1 MGQDADGPRARDDVA
16 LCVLT
21 RAAPSHSSACAGRR
35 AAPTLSCVKV
45 TLLAGGTGGAKLAH
59 GFQMAL
65 PRGDLRVIVNVGDD
79 TEHFGLLVCPDIDTI
94 LYTLA
99 GIADR
104 EQGWGVAGDTFT
116 AAAQLERYGEA
127 AWFRIG
133 DADLAT
139 HVHRA
144 RLLRGGASLTDATAA
159 MAASLGLPSH
169 LVPATDDRLR
179 TRVGTDAG
187 ELDFQD
193 YFVRRGQRDEVRAVR
208 FEGADAARPSPAALV
223 ALATAELVVIGPS
236 NPIVS
241 IGPILAVP
249 GLREA
254 LLAAPAPRLGVSGIV
269 AGKALRGPADRMLVA
284 LGHESSALGVARLYE
299 GLIERFVV
307 DEADEALAPAI
318 EALGMGVSVLPTV
331 MSSDED
337 RAGLAR
343 ALVAL
348 GEAMLTR

>member
-1 MGQDADGPRARDDVA
+1 M
-16 LCVLT
+16 
-21 RAAPSHSSACAGRR
+21 
-35 AAPTLSCVKV
+35 KV

-59 GFQMAL
+59 GFQLAL
-65 PRGDLRVIVNVGDD
+65 PPSELSVIVNVGDD
-79 TEHFGLLVCPDIDTI
+79 AEHHGLLVCPDLDTI

-99 GIADR
+99 GLADR

-116 AAAQLERYGEA
+116 AMAQLARYGEE

-139 HVHRA
+139 NVHRA
-144 RLLRGGASLTDATAA
+144 RLLREGSSLTDVTAA
-159 MAASLGLPSH
+159 MAASLGVPSH

-179 TRVGTDAG
+179 TVLGTDAG
-187 ELDFQD
+187 DLDFQD
-193 YFVRRGQRDEVRAVR
+193 YFVQRGQRDEVRAVR
-208 FEGADAARPSPAALV
+208 FDGADAARPSPAALV

-254 LLAAPAPRLGVSGIV
+254 LLASPAPRIGVSGIV
-269 AGKALRGPADRMLVA
+269 AGKALRGPADRMLVS
-284 LGHESSALGVARLYE
+284 LGHESSALGVARLYA
-299 GLIERFVV
+299 GLLERFVI
-307 DEADEALAPAI
+307 DEADAALAPAI
-318 EALGMGVSVLPTV
+318 EALGMEVSVLPTV
-331 MSSDED
+331 MRSDED

-343 ALVAL
+343 ALLAL
-348 GEAMLTR
+348 GGTMLTR